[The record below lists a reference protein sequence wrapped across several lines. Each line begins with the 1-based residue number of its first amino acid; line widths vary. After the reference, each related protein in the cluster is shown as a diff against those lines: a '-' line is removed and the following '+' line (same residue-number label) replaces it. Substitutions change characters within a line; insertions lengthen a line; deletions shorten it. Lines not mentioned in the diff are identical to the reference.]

1 MSRYEL
7 NTRTLNLFTILWWKF
22 VPGTTVV
29 FTNPGYC
36 EWTDNLPLPGANM
49 TVTSFGERSKYIQ
62 IFSDYLA
69 KNIGKHGRDWN
80 WKIVEPDKIAI
91 KVRKS
96 KEPKLTMFLMKFNLL
111 G

>member
-22 VPGTTVV
+22 VPGSTVV
-29 FTNPGYC
+29 ITDPDFRQWTHGWPTDPRPRSNFTQ
-36 EWTDNLPLPGANM
+36 T
-49 TVTSFGERSKYIQ
+49 
-62 IFSDYLA
+62 FSDYLA
-69 KNIGKHGRDWN
+69 ENIGKHGWDWN
-80 WKIVEPDKIAI
+80 WKFVEPDKIAI